1 MDFTKSDLRIS
12 TMTVTANWGMPV
24 NLDLLFEQLKAHFI
38 PIGYPAEGI
47 IKFEHKSKVLGACH
61 KDLFT
66 NRKTTKK
73 SFFNQSTIILRR
85 VFGSGWK
92 EVNMKLFDNGGIQ
105 MTGVTSK
112 DFATD
117 SVAWLLKLIL
127 TLPISPFIVVLASD
141 PTKVG
146 GSVPTV
152 ATVVAPP
159 DATTIAAAATVKSG
173 RKPAKPKPVKIIQA
187 SSLTPSITKV
197 NVSLINTDYS
207 LNRDIQQ
214 DTLHRLFIERYNLF
228 SMLEKTI
235 YQGVNAKYF
244 YNTNNKGTGVCACGA
259 DSFCK
264 GQGTGDGKG
273 ECKRITMSIFRTG
286 KIIITGARTMEQI
299 QEAYDFLNSVFE
311 RHANDVLIK
320 RV

>member
-24 NLDLLFEQLKAHFI
+24 NLDLLFEQLKTHFI
-38 PIGYPAEGI
+38 PIGYPEEGI

-85 VFGSGWK
+85 IFGSGWK

-112 DFATD
+112 DFATE

-127 TLPISPFIVVLASD
+127 TLPVSPFIVVLASA
-141 PTKVG
+141 PAVAVAVTPETGTEGGAVVPATK
-146 GSVPTV
+146 T
-152 ATVVAPP
+152 
-159 DATTIAAAATVKSG
+159 G
-173 RKPAKPKPVKIIQA
+173 RKAAKPKPAKIIQA

-214 DTLHRLFIERYNLF
+214 DTLHKLFMEEYNLF

-299 QEAYDFLNSVFE
+299 QEAYDFLNGVFE
-311 RHANDVLIK
+311 RHANRVLIR